1 MMRYTAQGGGIPMNR
16 FALIISVLILLS
28 FSTSNVLADW
38 SPNGNPVCQASG
50 DQMYQKIIS
59 DGSGGGIIV
68 WEDPR
73 SVTSIYAQRFSA
85 DGLMLWDFDGVLVS
99 NNDTGQFRPVI
110 AEDGAGGGIIVW
122 VDEIGYNIYAQ
133 RIDHQGTLLWSTYG
147 VPVCLEAGEQ
157 HRPFVIPDGSGGA
170 VITWHD
176 VRSGERHIY
185 AQRLDA
191 NGNRLWAQG
200 GVMISTPHQ
209 VAACSQEFPVAV
221 PDGSGGAIIAWHAS
235 CNDDMFD
242 RELHIRR
249 VSAFGDTLWP
259 GSETMLTD
267 FTGGAHAWPAIVS
280 DDDGGAIVAW
290 TANEENV
297 AHTVF
302 SQRISSTDRLWGMSG
317 QAIAQSDSI
326 VEYPLIESDGK
337 HGAFIAWTDIGEHP
351 GEGRYDLF
359 TRRISADGTPLWGS
373 EKMLA
378 NAEGDRKFCDLAPD
392 GAGGIVTSFRDFR
405 YHSLVSD
412 VFTQKVDSTGLLL
425 WGPAGLN
432 ACESWPFRT
441 RAFALLISDG
451 EGGGFVCWCDF
462 RNDSHFDLYAKR
474 VNPDYAPPEYEYPP
488 EIFSVSDVPGDQGG
502 QLSIIWNRSFLDT
515 DAYREI
521 THYEVWRRLS
531 FGQRSML
538 TAPLDTMLAPLPG
551 PSPDQGRRPVVKFDQ
566 AGYAF
571 EWLMDMP
578 ARFFDSY
585 AATVP
590 SLHDSTALGTGL
602 QYFMVSAVTHDPYLF
617 YDSAVDSGYSV
628 DNLSP
633 CVPLG
638 LQAYPALAD
647 LLLEWDANTESD
659 LLRYAVYRGDDED
672 FVPGAEN
679 LIASPRVNAAVD
691 PDWGLS
697 SVFYYKV
704 SAIDIHGNESE
715 WAVIRV
721 SAISSQLQSFSS
733 SWSQGTVALRW
744 TVASIEDGTVFHIN
758 RSEDAGE
765 TWQAIDDAEVERDDM
780 NFTFI
785 DRNILG
791 GREYI
796 YRVDID
802 DSEESRIFFVSEK
815 VQTPE
820 IPLTLQ
826 QNFPNPFNPSTTIS
840 FYLPEQNEISLTVY
854 DVSGRLI
861 RELEGGALGAGWH
874 SATWDGMS
882 ASGNAAGSGAYFCRL
897 KAGKEI
903 ITVKM
908 ILLR

>member
-1 MMRYTAQGGGIPMNR
+1 MNR
-16 FALIISVLILLS
+16 FVAAFLVLFLVTIPVS
-28 FSTSNVLADW
+28 RVSAEW
-38 SPNGNPVCQASG
+38 YENGTAVCTEEGHQR
-50 DQMYQKIIS
+50 YQNIAQ
-59 DGSGGGIIV
+59 DGAGGGVIV
-68 WEDPR
+68 WTDYRDPD
-73 SVTSIYAQRFSA
+73 SKIYAQRFGA
-85 DGLMLWDFDGVLVS
+85 DGLMLWQQDGVAVCPA
-99 NNDTGQFRPVI
+99 NGVQERPVL
-110 AEDGAGGGIIVW
+110 AGDGAGGAFIAWADWRDGGPDRQLYIQWLDSDGNPLWDSEGIRVCSTTGDQYRPYVISDDADGVIVIW
-122 VDEIGYNIYAQ
+122 
-133 RIDHQGTLLWSTYG
+133 
-147 VPVCLEAGEQ
+147 
-157 HRPFVIPDGSGGA
+157 PDARDG
-170 VITWHD
+170 WY
-176 VRSGERHIY
+176 HIY
-185 AQRLDA
+185 AQRFDSD
-191 NGNRLWAQG
+191 GNKLWAPD
-200 GVMISTPHQ
+200 GVRISTPMGSDIWQYFSKAVTDGAGGAIVAWKAVSYMDDYWGDLHVRRIDASGDTLWPGDQTYVGSFVGGMNYYPAITADGVGGAIVAWSRNVEGVSYTLYAQRMDSGGATLWQTGGQ
-209 VAACSQEFPVAV
+209 VVETSNGRLEHPWAETDGVEGAFISWCDYGDDDQWSDVDIYIRRVLSGGTLDWASETLLADAPGAQGNTYIVN
-221 PDGSGGAIIAWHAS
+221 DGSGGAIISW
-235 CNDDMFD
+235 
-242 RELHIRR
+242 
-249 VSAFGDTLWP
+249 
-259 GSETMLTD
+259 
-267 FTGGAHAWPAIVS
+267 
-280 DDDGGAIVAW
+280 
-290 TANEENV
+290 
-297 AHTVF
+297 
-302 SQRISSTDRLWGMSG
+302 
-317 QAIAQSDSI
+317 
-326 VEYPLIESDGK
+326 
-337 HGAFIAWTDIGEHP
+337 
-351 GEGRYDLF
+351 
-359 TRRISADGTPLWGS
+359 
-373 EKMLA
+373 
-378 NAEGDRKFCDLAPD
+378 
-392 GAGGIVTSFRDFR
+392 RDFR
-405 YHSLVSD
+405 YDEYGGDIFAQKVDAAGVIEWGESGLPVCTAGHAQSLARLVSD
-412 VFTQKVDSTGLLL
+412 TDGGAFISWYDHRNNEDYDIYVQRVLSEFT
-425 WGPAGLN
+425 P
-432 ACESWPFRT
+432 P
-441 RAFALLISDG
+441 
-451 EGGGFVCWCDF
+451 
-462 RNDSHFDLYAKR
+462 
-474 VNPDYAPPEYEYPP
+474 PPEDHSPS
-488 EIFSVSDVPGDQGG
+488 IVSVSDVPGDQGG
-502 QLSIIWNRSFLDT
+502 KMTIIWSGSDFDVE
-515 DAYREI
+515 AYREI
-521 THYEVWRRLS
+521 GHYSIWRRIEFDDLS
-531 FGQRSML
+531 
-538 TAPLDTMLAPLPG
+538 PLPM
-551 PSPDQGRRPVVKFDQ
+551 SDPDKRIRIPESS
-566 AGYAF
+566 AGYAW
-571 EWLMDMP
+571 EWILDAP
-578 ARFFDSY
+578 ARMHENY

-590 SLHDSTALGTGL
+590 SLHDSTALGTGW
-602 QYFMVSAVTHDPYLF
+602 QYFMVSAVEHNDYYF

-633 CVPLG
+633 CVPVG

-679 LIASPRVNAAVD
+679 LIASPMVNAAVD

-704 SAIDIHGNESE
+704 SAIDIHGNESG

-733 SWSQGTVALRW
+733 SWSQGAVALRW

-765 TWQAIDDAEVERDDM
+765 TWQAIDNAEVERDDM

-791 GREYI
+791 GREYT